1 MNVSGKMNPF
11 ETTRSG
17 KGYVKK
23 IKEWKNQGYGIIIY
37 FLKLPSAEFAIE
49 RVKLRVAKGR
59 HNVPVQDVKRRYER
73 SWHNFSEP
81 YKPLAD
87 SWVILDTSGD
97 WPIIVDESGQPNE
110 KT

>member
-1 MNVSGKMNPF
+1 LGWACKS
-11 ETTRSG
+11 TRHFVEIFISM
-17 KGYVKK
+17 
-23 IKEWKNQGYGIIIY
+23 
-37 FLKLPSAEFAIE
+37 FL
-49 RVKLRVAKGR
+49 
-59 HNVPVQDVKRRYER
+59 KRRYER